1 MFDSYKRVLSNLP
14 EYSHNIFRKGYF
26 AWLLQ
31 QLRGWSKISY
41 AIVLVN
47 LILQCYILVT
57 TLMGNPTETLMWA
70 SIFGFFGSNL
80 AVLCVCGISNRSAI
94 NGWAGLLSA
103 FFIIASAAIAHNWA
117 NVVEQL
123 IYAIFLDLF
132 CILDPKWAN
141 DIHAESFKSWLDW
154 VKYTAFFALAWAVI
168 YLIFSLT
175 NDPNLFWDSLTLAL
189 ALTGSLLELNL
200 KKEQY
205 IPWVLGNVTAICLWF
220 YSMKQGTASP
230 ALFITYMIF
239 FVNSLTGMK
248 WWYQEADEL
257 DK

>member
-1 MFDSYKRVLSNLP
+1 MFDSYKRVLTNLP

-26 AWLLQ
+26 SWLLG
-31 QLRGWSKISY
+31 QLKGWSKISY
-41 AIVLVN
+41 TIVAVN
-47 LILQCYILVT
+47 FLLQCYILAT
-57 TLMGNPTETLMWA
+57 TISLPGMLWPT
-70 SIFGFFGSNL
+70 IFGFFGSNL

-103 FFIIASAAIAHNWA
+103 IFIITSAAIAHNWA

-132 CILDPKWAN
+132 CILDPKWEN
-141 DIHAESFKSWLDW
+141 DIHAESFKSWLEW
-154 VKYTAFFALAWAVI
+154 FEYIAFFAVAWAVI
-168 YLIFSLT
+168 YSIFSLT
-175 NDPNLFWDSLTLAL
+175 NDANLFWDSLTLAL

-205 IPWVLGNVTAICLWF
+205 IPWILGNVTAICLWF
-220 YSMKQGTASP
+220 ASMKQGTASP

-239 FVNSLTGMK
+239 FINSLTGMK
-248 WWYQEADEL
+248 WWYSEAKAREN
-257 DK
+257 K